1 MASEFLSVGASSAGS
16 EEEVCASLLGKSSS
30 QPTGERP
37 LGRWQPSEY
46 GRSEAKV
53 PVTPVAKHV
62 KSRVATPKR
71 VTVGAPPDAVVVVPL
86 EPLPNTRIIEL
97 KITMVPHAAAP
108 SVAHW
113 RSFEASIARVAN
125 RGSMAPT
132 VRVDHDLRG
141 ATIQIDGWN
150 AATAIRMV
158 RLHATN
164 SPSPQLWQSRDYD
177 VSVIH
182 TGELISP

>member
-1 MASEFLSVGASSAGS
+1 MD
-16 EEEVCASLLGKSSS
+16 
-30 QPTGERP
+30 
-37 LGRWQPSEY
+37 GRNRRMVDWKRRFADA
-46 GRSEAKV
+46 RSETRQVSGCDAKG
-53 PVTPVAKHV
+53 VTE
-62 KSRVATPKR
+62 
-71 VTVGAPPDAVVVVPL
+71 GAPPDAVVVVPL

-97 KITMVPHAAAP
+97 KIPMVPHAAAP

-164 SPSPQLWQSRDYD
+164 SPSPQLWQSRDYE
-177 VSVIH
+177 VSVIRS
-182 TGELISP
+182 GEPIPR

>member
-1 MASEFLSVGASSAGS
+1 MAAIGVWSIGS
-16 EEEVCASLLGKSSS
+16 QGSCHA
-30 QPTGERP
+30 
-37 LGRWQPSEY
+37 
-46 GRSEAKV
+46 RSETRQVSGCDAK
-53 PVTPVAKHV
+53 ARYRGRAAGC
-62 KSRVATPKR
+62 SCRGATR
-71 VTVGAPPDAVVVVPL
+71 ALAQHANNRAQDHNAPA
-86 EPLPNTRIIEL
+86 RRGSIGR
-97 KITMVPHAAAP
+97 
-108 SVAHW
+108 HW

-132 VRVDHDLRG
+132 VRVDHDQRR

>member
-1 MASEFLSVGASSAGS
+1 MAAIGVWSIGSQGSCHARSETRQVSGCDAKARYRGRAAGCSCRGATRALAQHANNRAQDPNGPARCGS
-16 EEEVCASLLGKSSS
+16 IG
-30 QPTGERP
+30 RP
-37 LGRWQPSEY
+37 L
-46 GRSEAKV
+46 
-53 PVTPVAKHV
+53 
-62 KSRVATPKR
+62 
-71 VTVGAPPDAVVVVPL
+71 AV
-86 EPLPNTRIIEL
+86 I
-97 KITMVPHAAAP
+97 
-108 SVAHW
+108 
-113 RSFEASIARVAN
+113 RSFN
-125 RGSMAPT
+125 RTGRESRLHGPT

-177 VSVIH
+177 ASVIH

>member
-1 MASEFLSVGASSAGS
+1 MAAIGVWSIGS
-16 EEEVCASLLGKSSS
+16 QGSCHA
-30 QPTGERP
+30 
-37 LGRWQPSEY
+37 
-46 GRSEAKV
+46 RSETRQVSGCDAK
-53 PVTPVAKHV
+53 AGYRGRAAGC
-62 KSRVATPKR
+62 SCRGATR
-71 VTVGAPPDAVVVVPL
+71 ALAP
-86 EPLPNTRIIEL
+86 TRIIEL
-97 KITMVPHAAAP
+97 KIPMVPHAAAP

-141 ATIQIDGWN
+141 ATIQIDGWDV
-150 AATAIRMV
+150 ATAIRMV

-164 SPSPQLWQSRDYD
+164 SPSPQLWESRDYE

-182 TGELISP
+182 SGELISP

>member
-1 MASEFLSVGASSAGS
+1 MSG
-16 EEEVCASLLGKSSS
+16 GK
-30 QPTGERP
+30 R
-37 LGRWQPSEY
+37 
-46 GRSEAKV
+46 
-53 PVTPVAKHV
+53 V

-71 VTVGAPPDAVVVVPL
+71 VAVEAPPDAVVVVPL
-86 EPLPNTRIIEL
+86 EALPNTRTIEL
-97 KITMVPHAAAP
+97 KITMLPHAAAP

-125 RGSMAPT
+125 RGSIAPT

-141 ATIQIDGWN
+141 ATLQIDGWD

-164 SPSPQLWQSRDYD
+164 SPSRQLWQSRDYE
-177 VSVIH
+177 VSVIRS
-182 TGELISP
+182 GEPIPR